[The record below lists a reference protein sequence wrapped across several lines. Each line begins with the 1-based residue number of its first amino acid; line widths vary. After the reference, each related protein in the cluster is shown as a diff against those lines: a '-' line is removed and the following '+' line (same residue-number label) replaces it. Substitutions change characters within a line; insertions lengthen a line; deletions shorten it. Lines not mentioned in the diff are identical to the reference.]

1 MMQRWLHAV
10 HGSLNHLHNSLHAP
24 QPQNLLRLVCCDVSN
39 AGGCNDR
46 CRLQWRWSLRDAAIG
61 VSAGAGAL
69 AVNSAML
76 ALTGQVGSQAE
87 ATGEVAAIL
96 QQRDVLPALLL
107 YCGSALLAPAAE
119 ELAYRGFL
127 LPSLQRVLPTPVAVF
142 AVALLFAAA
151 HLQPDGLVQLTVVGV
166 LLGAAAAATGGNLA
180 APTLGHMVYNSA
192 LFLDLLGAGAHGSGG
207 ATGAM

>member
-1 MMQRWLHAV
+1 MQ
-10 HGSLNHLHNSLHAP
+10 
-24 QPQNLLRLVCCDVSN
+24 
-39 AGGCNDR
+39 
-46 CRLQWRWSLRDAAIG
+46 
-61 VSAGAGAL
+61 
-69 AVNSAML
+69 
-76 ALTGQVGSQAE
+76 
-87 ATGEVAAIL
+87 
-96 QQRDVLPALLL
+96 
-107 YCGSALLAPAAE
+107 
-119 ELAYRGFL
+119 
-127 LPSLQRVLPTPVAVF
+127 VF